1 MPDDAKPIDPRY
13 VVVPRQLPGHAPAP
27 GAGLLALRAVNVRSI
42 RLLSGVI
49 LFVYVAL
56 HLTDHALGNVAIS
69 AQQGMLVGMKTV
81 WQSIPG
87 TVALYGA
94 MVAHLALAFWALFER
109 RYFRWRASEIVQLV
123 LGFCI
128 PVLLAN
134 HVLATRVSQ
143 TLYATDKGYPIEL
156 FSFYVGNIPF
166 GIVQH
171 VVLVVA
177 WVHGCL
183 GIYFWLRLKSWFAAA
198 APVLLAIAVILP
210 VLALLGSFQGG
221 RQIQLLAQDP
231 AWRAVHLTPDHV
243 GTPEA
248 NAQLVAWRSLSWI
261 VFAAAL
267 LLVLF
272 ARGVRQAIEHRRAIL
287 RLRYPESRMVR
298 APLGLSV
305 LEASR
310 LNNIPHTS
318 ICGGRGRCT
327 TCRIHV
333 LDHEGAL
340 PAPSAAEAAA
350 LRRVSAG
357 PGVRLACQ
365 LRPLADL
372 RLAPLLPAGGTGSPR
387 RRLMRDGE
395 ERYLVMMFVDL
406 RGSTRL
412 AENRLPFDTVF
423 VINSFLAA
431 VGKAISA
438 AGGQANQMLGDGIL
452 ALFGLQDNPMIAS
465 HQALA
470 ACAGIARNVRA
481 LNAEL
486 GGQIPEPL
494 HYGIG
499 VRGGEVIIG
508 DIGYEDH
515 MVFTALG
522 DAVNVAARL
531 ESLTKEYSCELLVAA
546 DVHQAAAGPA
556 AWPAHTVTARG
567 RAGSLEVRSATEAD
581 LLQLQTQGAEG

>member
-1 MPDDAKPIDPRY
+1 MSDDIEQIEAKF
-13 VVVPRQLPGHAPAP
+13 VVVPRREHGLSPAP
-27 GAGLLALRAVNVRSI
+27 LPAFARQFLTLRNA
-42 RLLSGVI
+42 RLVSGIV
-49 LFVYVAL
+49 LFAYVAL
-56 HLTDHALGNVAIS
+56 HLTDHALGNVSIA
-69 AQQGMLVGMKTV
+69 AMQAMLGGMKAV
-81 WQSIPG
+81 WQSWPG

-94 MVAHLALAFWALFER
+94 MVVHLVLAFWALYER
-109 RYFRWRASEIVQLV
+109 RYFRWRASEMVQLV

-134 HVLATRVSQ
+134 HILATRVSQ
-143 TLYATDKGYPIEL
+143 TLFGTDKGYPIEL

-171 VVLVVA
+171 AVLVVA
-177 WVHGCL
+177 WAHGCL
-183 GIYFWLRLKSWFAAA
+183 GIYFWLRLKPWFGRVS
-198 APVLLAIAVILP
+198 PLLLAVAAVLP
-210 VLALLGSFQGG
+210 ILALLGVFQGG
-221 RQIQLLAQDP
+221 RQTQVLAQDP

-243 GTPEA
+243 GTPEE
-248 NAQLVAWRSLSWI
+248 NARLAAWRGMSWI
-261 VFAAAL
+261 VFAGAL
-267 LLVLF
+267 TLVVA
-272 ARGVRQAIEHRRAIL
+272 ARGVRKVVEHRRGVL
-287 RLRYPESRMVR
+287 RLRYPESRTIR
-298 APLGLSV
+298 APLGLTV

-318 ICGGRGRCT
+318 VCGGRGRCT

-333 LDHEGAL
+333 LDHDGLL

-350 LRRVSAG
+350 LLRVAAG

-365 LRPLADL
+365 LRPVADL

-387 RRLMRDGE
+387 RRVMRDGE

-423 VINSFLAA
+423 VINSFLSA
-431 VGKAISA
+431 VGKAVSA

-452 ALFGLQDNPMIAS
+452 ALFGLQDDPMTAS
-465 HQALA
+465 RQALA

-486 GGQIPEPL
+486 GDQIPEPL

-499 VRGGEVIIG
+499 VRGGEVIVG

-531 ESLTKEYSCELLVAA
+531 ESLTKEYHCELLLAA
-546 DVHQAAAGPA
+546 DVHQAAGGPVG
-556 AWPAHTVTARG
+556 WPCHTVTARG
-567 RAGSLEVRSATEAD
+567 RAETLDVRSATEAD
-581 LLQLQTQGAEG
+581 LLGMR